1 MPMNPA
7 LIAPGQDPW
16 LVLASLAIATFA
28 SYVTQDLVT
37 RMRFAPGRTGRYWWL
52 GGTLALGTG
61 IWAMHFVG
69 MLGFRLNIPLGYDSL
84 TTLISWLAA
93 LLASGIA
100 LAIAGRRRLT
110 RPMLVLGSVSM
121 ACAICGMHYLGMAA
135 MDMAP
140 GIQWNWPMVGL
151 SVLVALVTSAAA
163 LGIFFGM
170 RRVCGRRAMLWQ
182 LAASLVMGLAIAG
195 MHYTGMAAANFP
207 LGAVCLSAD
216 QLGGE
221 GLAVLVSAAA
231 VLMLTAALLMAVIDA
246 RMQAREALMAGSLR
260 NANEQLQ
267 SANDELHRLAF
278 QDALTGLP
286 NRALFQDRL
295 QHAALRLDRS
305 DDPGKRQGDRK
316 AGRLA
321 VLFIDLDGFK
331 PVDDSYGHAVGDLLL
346 KQVAQRL
353 QEGGRGADTLARIGG
368 DEFVLLME
376 DVGGE
381 GDAAAMA
388 QRLIVNMAR
397 PFEGDG
403 LDLVL
408 SCSIGIA
415 LYPDHGNADKLVAA
429 ADAAMYNAKR
439 SGGAAYTL
447 YDSSMGAEGGDQV
460 AVAQALRHAIERQEL
475 QLHYQPKVV
484 GQSGEVHGVEALLR
498 WTQAERGSI
507 SPAVFIPIAERFGVI
522 VSLGN
527 WVIDEA
533 CAQMARWRDEN
544 GLSLHVAINL
554 SAYQLRQADLV
565 DRIQAALARHGLD
578 ASQLVCEITET
589 VVMDDS
595 SITQAMLDG
604 LAQIGVTV
612 SIDDFGVGYSSL
624 AYLRRLP
631 ARQLKVDRSF
641 VMDVDHSAD
650 ARAVVEAVV
659 RLAHAL
665 GLQVVAEGVETAA
678 QRDILQGM
686 ACDLLQGFYL
696 ARPMPAAQLV
706 SWLAGQAL
714 VVRTAPEQLTV

>member
-1 MPMNPA
+1 
-7 LIAPGQDPW
+7 
-16 LVLASLAIATFA
+16 
-28 SYVTQDLVT
+28 
-37 RMRFAPGRTGRYWWL
+37 
-52 GGTLALGTG
+52 
-61 IWAMHFVG
+61 
-69 MLGFRLNIPLGYDSL
+69 
-84 TTLISWLAA
+84 
-93 LLASGIA
+93 
-100 LAIAGRRRLT
+100 
-110 RPMLVLGSVSM
+110 
-121 ACAICGMHYLGMAA
+121 
-135 MDMAP
+135 
-140 GIQWNWPMVGL
+140 
-151 SVLVALVTSAAA
+151 
-163 LGIFFGM
+163 
-170 RRVCGRRAMLWQ
+170 
-182 LAASLVMGLAIAG
+182 
-195 MHYTGMAAANFP
+195 
-207 LGAVCLSAD
+207 
-216 QLGGE
+216 
-221 GLAVLVSAAA
+221 
-231 VLMLTAALLMAVIDA
+231 
-246 RMQAREALMAGSLR
+246 
-260 NANEQLQ
+260 
-267 SANDELHRLAF
+267 
-278 QDALTGLP
+278 
-286 NRALFQDRL
+286 
-295 QHAALRLDRS
+295 
-305 DDPGKRQGDRK
+305 
-316 AGRLA
+316 
-321 VLFIDLDGFK
+321 
-331 PVDDSYGHAVGDLLL
+331 
-346 KQVAQRL
+346 
-353 QEGGRGADTLARIGG
+353 
-368 DEFVLLME
+368 
-376 DVGGE
+376 
-381 GDAAAMA
+381 
-388 QRLIVNMAR
+388 
-397 PFEGDG
+397 
-403 LDLVL
+403 
-408 SCSIGIA
+408 
-415 LYPDHGNADKLVAA
+415 
-429 ADAAMYNAKR
+429 
-439 SGGAAYTL
+439 
-447 YDSSMGAEGGDQV
+447 
-460 AVAQALRHAIERQEL
+460 
-475 QLHYQPKVV
+475 V